1 MKTPFFPWKTL
12 LVRLIAFAVLV
23 GLGTHAQAQQDP
35 VEQRIEQILS
45 QMDLNEKL
53 DYVTGYGVDF
63 TFQNLKGVF
72 NIRPTPDLGLPL
84 IYGADGGI
92 GFVGQGFP
100 PGTRFPAGPLLVST
114 WSPDLAHET
123 GLALGQEGKARG
135 IHRMLAPGMNFY
147 RTAFGGR
154 SFEYLTGEDPFLG
167 AVLVPPVVRGIQSHR
182 VMATTKHF
190 ALNDQEVNRTFID
203 IVADER
209 TLREIYLPPFEAAVR
224 LGNTAAVMSAFNAVN
239 GDFASESKFLITE
252 VLRQDWGFPGFVES
266 DFLGIHNGV
275 FAVLAGTD
283 IDMPGFADDIP
294 GVTDRR
300 RMVVNATDPTNP
312 IPVLGPP
319 LPAGVTEEDIN
330 NMIRRLLRTI
340 ISYDFIE
347 NPPRSS
353 PDPVAIAEAAENSKK
368 VAINAAREGI
378 VLLENNRNLLPLN
391 SRSIKTIAVIGRN
404 ANGEPPTGAGS
415 ARVPPSPDFI
425 SEIDGIKSLLKN
437 NAQVDYFPELVPDPS
452 TAETGFRDFQGQY
465 FRSAD
470 LTGNPVATRADP
482 LLNFGPFN
490 ASNLPAANPPIVP
503 PFSGIWTGT
512 ITPKI
517 SGDHVFK
524 VSTGGNVQLFVNGQK
539 ILDSFSLVGTPD
551 TPASAAAPF
560 VPVSGKI
567 ALQAGVPASIELRAK
582 NLGTVRLF
590 NLPFTSVTGLQAS
603 WAPLQPPAS
612 LAGYDA
618 VVLAVGGNEQYD
630 GEAHDRSFR
639 LPEFQDDLIV
649 NATKLNPRTIVVLHG
664 GGGFNVQAWVNKVS
678 ALLHAWFPGQH
689 GGQALAEILFGE
701 VNPSGKLPITMEK
714 RVEDNPAFATFP
726 LDDAGALEI
735 KYSEGLFVG
744 YRGYEKNRIKPQ
756 YPFGYGLS
764 YTKFR
769 YSDLEV
775 DPLVLKKNIFRKDDD
790 LVRVS
795 FRVKNT
801 GKRAGAEVAQL
812 YIAPVNPP
820 VERPLKELK
829 GFQKVFLKPGESK
842 KVTITLDRRSLA
854 YYNVAT
860 QTWDVAPGLYKI
872 LVGSSSQDIEL
883 QRPLVN
889 LFPSSLSVL
898 ESTPVPGAK
907 KAAQDFSSSGA
918 NSLTAASAATAPT
931 LTVNDGTGSG
941 QHAAGTILTV
951 TAEPPPPGKG
961 FAGWSGDTQILA
973 NPSEQ
978 TTTATMPSIDVTIT
992 ATYADVA
999 SGEQP

>member
-12 LVRLIAFAVLV
+12 LVGLMAFAVLV
-23 GLGTHAQAQQDP
+23 GLDTHAQAQQDP

-45 QMDLNEKL
+45 QMDLEEKL
-53 DYVTGYGVDF
+53 AYVTGYGVDF
-63 TFQNLKGVF
+63 TYQNLKGVF
-72 NIRPTPDLGLPL
+72 NIRPMPDLGLPL
-84 IYGADGGI
+84 IYGVDGGI
-92 GFVGQGFP
+92 GLVGQGFP

-114 WSPDLAHET
+114 WNPDLAYET
-123 GLALGQEGKARG
+123 GVAHGREGSARG
-135 IHRMLAPGMNFY
+135 IHRLLAPGMNFY

-167 AVLVPPVVRGIQSHR
+167 AALVPPVVQGIQSNR

-190 ALNDQEVNRTFID
+190 ALNDEEVNRTFIN

-209 TLREIYLPPFEAAVR
+209 TIREIYLPPFEAAVK
-224 LGNTAAVMSAFNAVN
+224 LGDTAVIMSAFNAVN
-239 GDFASESKFLITE
+239 GDFASESKFLITQ

-266 DFLGIHNGV
+266 DFLGIHDGV
-275 FAVLAGTD
+275 KAVQAGTD
-283 IDMPGFADDIP
+283 IDMPGFANDVP

-300 RMVVNATDPTNP
+300 RMVVDARTNP
-312 IPVLGPP
+312 PTEVLR
-319 LPAGVTEEDIN
+319 PALANGDITEEDIN
-330 NMIRRLLRTI
+330 NMVRRLLRTI

-347 NPPRSS
+347 NPPVS
-353 PDPVAIAEAAENSKK
+353 DPGAIAEAAENSKEASIK
-368 VAINAAREGI
+368 AAREGI
-378 VLLENNRNLLPLN
+378 VLLENKKDFLPLN
-391 SRSIKTIAVIGRN
+391 RRSIKKIAVIGRN

-415 ARVPPSPDFI
+415 ALVPASPDFI
-425 SEIDGIKSLLKN
+425 SEIDGIKSLLKS
-437 NAQVDYFPELVPDPS
+437 NATVDYFPGLVPNPS
-452 TAETGFRDFQGQY
+452 TAETGFVNFTGDYYRTP
-465 FRSAD
+465 D
-470 LTGNPVATRADP
+470 LTGSPVATRVDP

-512 ITPKI
+512 ITPRI

-524 VSTGGNVQLFVNGQK
+524 VSTGGTVQLFVNGQK

-551 TPASAAAPF
+551 TPASAAPPF

-567 ALQAGVPASIELRAK
+567 ALQAGVPATIELRAK

-603 WAPLQPPAS
+603 WAPLQPPAT

-618 VVLAVGGNEQYD
+618 VVLSVGGNEQYD

-649 NATKLNPRTIVVLHG
+649 NATNLNRRTIVVLHG

-678 ALLHAWFPGQH
+678 ALIHAWFPGQY
-689 GGQALAEILFGE
+689 GGQPLAEILFGE

-726 LDDAGALEI
+726 INDAGALEI
-735 KYSEGLFVG
+735 NYSEGLYVG

-764 YTKFR
+764 YTTFR
-769 YSDLEV
+769 YSDIEV
-775 DPLVLKKNIFRKDDD
+775 DPFVLKKNVLTRGND

-801 GKRAGAEVAQL
+801 GKLRGSEIAQL
-812 YIAPVNPP
+812 YVAPVNSP
-820 VERPLKELK
+820 VDRPLKELK
-829 GFQKVFLKPGESK
+829 GFQKVHLKPGESK
-842 KVTITLDRRSLA
+842 KVSIILDGRSLA
-854 YYNVAT
+854 YYNVET
-860 QTWDVAPGLYKI
+860 QTWDVAPGLYWI
-872 LVGSSSQDIEL
+872 LVGSSSQNIEL
-883 QRPLVN
+883 RRPLVN

-898 ESTPVPGAK
+898 ESSPVPGAK
-907 KAAQDFSSSGA
+907 KAVRDFSSNG
-918 NSLTAASAATAPT
+918 ASARTATSAAGAPT
-931 LTVNDGTGSG
+931 LTVNDGSGGG
-941 QHAAGTILTV
+941 QHVAGTLVTV
-951 TAEPPPPGKG
+951 RADPPPPGKE
-961 FAGWSGDTQILA
+961 FAGWSGDIQILA
-973 NPSEQ
+973 NPSEE
-978 TTTATMPSIDVTIT
+978 TTTATITSIDVTIS
-992 ATYADVA
+992 ATYADVPL
-999 SGEQP
+999 EVQP